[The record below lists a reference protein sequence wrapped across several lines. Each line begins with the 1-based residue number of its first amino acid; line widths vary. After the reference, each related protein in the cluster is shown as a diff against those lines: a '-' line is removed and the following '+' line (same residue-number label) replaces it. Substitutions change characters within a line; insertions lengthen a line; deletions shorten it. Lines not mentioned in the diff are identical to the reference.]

1 MTKHL
6 QTIFGWYGAVA
17 LIAGYI
23 LISIGTLSARSLP
36 YQLLVLTGCAG
47 IVIEA
52 LHKKDLPPV
61 VLNLVTMAVALVTI
75 VTLLR
80 S

>member
-6 QTIFGWYGAVA
+6 QTIFGWYGALA
-17 LIAGYI
+17 LITGYI
-23 LISIGTLSARSLP
+23 LISLDRIEARSLP
-36 YQLLVLTGCAG
+36 YQLLVLTGCTG

-52 LHKKDLPPV
+52 LHKKDMPPV
-61 VLNLVTMAVALVTI
+61 ILNIVSIGVAIITI

-80 S
+80 